1 MTKPF
6 KKTEKGAELVEMA
19 FVIVLF
25 VTLMIAVFEF
35 GRAYN
40 IYQNITNAAREG
52 ARFAVAPQRGG
63 TVNYPSESDVRTVI
77 NNFMQSANLNPSGAG
92 VSIDVQLNNQTVDPS
107 CTPCTVGSVSCACG
121 TRVSITYPFSFKFYG
136 GVNLSTT
143 VLMRNES

>member
-1 MTKPF
+1 MAKQF
-6 KKTEKGAELVEMA
+6 KRSEKGAELVEMS
-19 FVIVLF
+19 FVILLL
-25 VTLMIAVFEF
+25 VTLIVAVFEF

-63 TVNYPSESDVRTVI
+63 TINYPNQSEVSGVV
-77 NNFMQSANLNPSGAG
+77 NSFMRSANLDPNAPG
-92 VSIDVQLNNQTVDPS
+92 VSINIRLNNQNVDPS
-107 CTPCTVGSVSCACG
+107 CTPCTPNGGCACG

-136 GVNLSTT
+136 GVSLSTT